1 MNDLCKFVLTISNLF
16 PRGAP
21 VHEAVGVFVDWLSE
35 LATMKH
41 SNGHVKNHLWTLTM
55 KQFTL
60 NNEIE
65 RASSEENQCRPEI
78 KFILCVQAT
87 SDFDLVDARFK
98 TFGQS
103 SCYEDV

>member
-1 MNDLCKFVLTISNLF
+1 MNNLFTFVLTISNLF

-41 SNGHVKNHLWTLTM
+41 SNGHVKNLLLTM
-55 KQFTL
+55 KQLTL

-65 RASSEENQCRPEI
+65 RISIEEKQCRPEI
-78 KFILCVQAT
+78 KFILCVQTT
-87 SDFDLVDARFK
+87 SDFDLVDACFK
-98 TFGQS
+98 RFGQS
-103 SCYEDV
+103 SCCEDM

>member
-21 VHEAVGVFVDWLSE
+21 VHEAVGVIVDWLSE
-35 LATMKH
+35 LATIEH
-41 SNGHVKNHLWTLTM
+41 NCNGHAKNHLLTM

-65 RASSEENQCRPEI
+65 RASFEENQCRPEI

>member
-1 MNDLCKFVLTISNLF
+1 MNNLFTFDLTISNLF

-21 VHEAVGVFVDWLSE
+21 VHEAVGVIVDWLSE
-35 LATMKH
+35 LTTIEH
-41 SNGHVKNHLWTLTM
+41 NNNGHVKNHLLTM

-60 NNEIE
+60 NNTIE
-65 RASSEENQCRPEI
+65 EKQHRPEI
-78 KFILCVQAT
+78 KFILCVQTT

-103 SCYEDV
+103 SCCEDM

>member
-1 MNDLCKFVLTISNLF
+1 MNNLFTFVLTISNLF

-21 VHEAVGVFVDWLSE
+21 VHEAVGVIVDWLSE
-35 LATMKH
+35 LAT
-41 SNGHVKNHLWTLTM
+41 NEHVKNHLLTM

-65 RASSEENQCRPEI
+65 RASFEENQCRPEI

>member
-1 MNDLCKFVLTISNLF
+1 MNNLFTFVLTISNLF

-21 VHEAVGVFVDWLSE
+21 VHEAVGVIVDWLSE
-35 LATMKH
+35 LSTIEH
-41 SNGHVKNHLWTLTM
+41 NYIGHVKNHLLTM

-65 RASSEENQCRPEI
+65 RASFEENQCRPEI

>member
-1 MNDLCKFVLTISNLF
+1 MNNLFTFVLTISNLF

-41 SNGHVKNHLWTLTM
+41 SNGHVKNLLLTM
-55 KQFTL
+55 KQLTL

-65 RASSEENQCRPEI
+65 RISIEEKQCRPEI
-78 KFILCVQAT
+78 KFILCVQTT
-87 SDFDLVDARFK
+87 SDFDLVDGRFK
-98 TFGQS
+98 TFRQS
-103 SCYEDV
+103 SCYEEV

>member
-1 MNDLCKFVLTISNLF
+1 MNNLFTFVLTISNLF

-21 VHEAVGVFVDWLSE
+21 VHEAVGVIVDWLSE

-41 SNGHVKNHLWTLTM
+41 SNGHVKNLLLTM
-55 KQFTL
+55 KQLTL

-65 RASSEENQCRPEI
+65 RISIEEKQCRPEI
-78 KFILCVQAT
+78 KFILCVQTT

-103 SCYEDV
+103 SCCEDM

>member
-1 MNDLCKFVLTISNLF
+1 MFTFVLTISNLF

-21 VHEAVGVFVDWLSE
+21 VHEAVGVIVDWLSE
-35 LATMKH
+35 LTTIEH
-41 SNGHVKNHLWTLTM
+41 HNDGHLLTM

-65 RASSEENQCRPEI
+65 RASIEEKQCRPEI
-78 KFILCVQAT
+78 KFILCVQTT